1 MSDGVAAT
9 RQFAEAFVATI
20 SSLREFTRENMA
32 PFFHDDVTWQA
43 GVMRLEGLAVFL
55 AANNQAWQT
64 LGMPE
69 VRDVEIDAGDG
80 FAVIGYTLA
89 GTHMLPMMGHEAT
102 GKPIAM
108 PALVVIRLREGRI
121 GHIRTMTD
129 NVGAMRVAASA
140 G

>member
-1 MSDGVAAT
+1 MSDGAAAT

-43 GVMRLEGLAVFL
+43 GVMRLEGIEVFL